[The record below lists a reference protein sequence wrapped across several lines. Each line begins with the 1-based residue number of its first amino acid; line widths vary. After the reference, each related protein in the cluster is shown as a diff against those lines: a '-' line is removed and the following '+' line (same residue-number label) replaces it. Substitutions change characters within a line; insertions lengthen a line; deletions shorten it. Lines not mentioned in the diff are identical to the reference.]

1 MLEAQRRLLQLFRCW
16 QSHSFV
22 VPHYVVTTE

>member
-1 MLEAQRRLLQLFRCW
+1 MLEAQRRLQLFRCW